1 MPFGIEAARNRLHQ
15 KLSRKLSGN
24 KREFPWYKNATIMGN
39 RIQVEVTDED
49 AARTVLQPT
58 YYSHQLDVVADRPIA
73 APAPSPAPPAPGQN
87 GQAQG
92 PQGPQT
98 PSGPQGPQAP
108 GSEEE

>member
-24 KREFPWYKNATIMGN
+24 KREFPWYKNATIMGD
-39 RIQVEVTDED
+39 RIQVEVTDEEL
-49 AARTVLQPT
+49 ARTVLQPT

-73 APAPSPAPPAPGQN
+73 APAPPPPAPAQN

-92 PQGPQT
+92 PQGPQA
-98 PSGPQGPQAP
+98 PSGPQGPQA
-108 GSEEE
+108 EEEE